1 LIPRW
6 VAAAVVLPLTLAG
19 PSCRPSRNPQSVL
32 LVTFD
37 TTRADR
43 VGAYG
48 YARAETETL
57 DALSK
62 QATLFEQAIAAVPV
76 TLPSHSAMMTGLN
89 PYHHGVRYNGIHVL
103 PQRVTT
109 LAERLRDAGFKTG
122 AVVSS
127 FAVAGRFGLNQ
138 GFETYDDLF
147 ADKPGADIG
156 THVERRA
163 GDAIDRAIAWW
174 GSHGSD
180 KRFLWVH
187 LYDPH
192 YPYDPPFPYSLRFAD
207 RPYDGE
213 IASADHEL
221 GRLFATLE
229 KRNDWDGTLVIVAG
243 DHGEGLYEH
252 GERWHSTQVYDDTLH
267 VPLIIKL
274 PGRQTGKRVREPVG
288 LVDITPTVLDYAGLK
303 SADPMDGVSLREAI
317 DSGRAASRP
326 IYFES
331 IAGAILYGWS
341 PLLGVR
347 RGSMKYFEGARGEL
361 YDIEHDPGEVDNLVE
376 REAQR
381 ASDLRVDLDA
391 FRKIA
396 DIGGAGV
403 EAQQVMDEETLA
415 QLASLGY
422 VGGAATTPGRSGQGL
437 HPPDVVDL
445 EQELLRAQTAVTEQK
460 WQDAAQSLDFILRK
474 DPTNRFAL
482 HFRSVAYSRAGE
494 TAKALELAQALLK
507 IYPDSPE
514 AYDLLG
520 ETLSQAGRPA
530 DAAKVYAEALVK
542 HGDDPRLRF
551 HRILSLLEAKR
562 IDEAE
567 VEVAALE
574 KTFPSQSTTALA
586 RSMTAALRGNV
597 AGSLDALDR
606 AVTLGL
612 HDLRPVEGSPWFLD
626 VRNDPRY
633 AGIATRA
640 SIPKSGALPT
650 QKPVQR

>member
-1 LIPRW
+1 LNVRRAA
-6 VAAAVVLPLTLAG
+6 VAAILSLILAG
-19 PSCRPSRNPQSVL
+19 PSCRWSRKPQSVL
-32 LVTFD
+32 IVTFD

-43 VGAYG
+43 VGCYG
-48 YARAETETL
+48 YARTETATL
-57 DALSK
+57 DALAG
-62 QATLFEQAIAAVPV
+62 QATLFEQAVAPVPV

-103 PQRVTT
+103 PQSVIT

-127 FAVAGRFGLNQ
+127 FAVATRFGLNQ
-138 GFETYDDLF
+138 GFDTYDDLF
-147 ADKPGADIG
+147 ADKPTADMG
-156 THVERRA
+156 TRLERKA
-163 GDAIDRAIAWW
+163 GDAIDKAIHWW
-174 GSHGSD
+174 EGHGAD

-192 YPYDPPFPYSLRFAD
+192 YPYDPPFPYSVRFVEH
-207 RPYDGE
+207 PYDGE

-221 GRLFATLE
+221 GRLFERL
-229 KRNDWDGTLVIVAG
+229 KKSDDWDNTLVIVAG

-267 VPLIIKL
+267 VPLIIKV
-274 PGRQTGKRVREPVG
+274 PGRQTGRRVHEPVG

-303 SADPMDGVSLREAI
+303 TADPLDGVSLRGAI
-317 DSGRAASRP
+317 ESGSAVQRP

-361 YDIEHDPGEVDNLVE
+361 YDIAHDPGEVDNLVD

-391 FRKIA
+391 FRRIA

-403 EAQQVMDEETLA
+403 EAQPVMDEETLA

-445 EQELLRAQTAVTEQK
+445 EQELLRAQTAVTDQHWLE
-460 WQDAAQSLDFILRK
+460 AAESLDFILRK

-482 HFRSVAYSRAGE
+482 HFRSVAFAREGD
-494 TAKALELAQALLK
+494 TVKALELAQALIK

-520 ETLSQAGRPA
+520 ETLSQAGRPD
-530 DAAKVYAEALVK
+530 DAAKLYAEALTK
-542 HGDDPRLRF
+542 HGGDARLRF
-551 HRILSLLEAKR
+551 HRILALLEAKR
-562 IDEAE
+562 IDDADS
-567 VEVAALE
+567 EVATLE
-574 KTFPSQSTTALA
+574 KAFPSQPTTALSRA
-586 RSMTAALRGNV
+586 MIAALRGNV
-597 AGSLDALDR
+597 PGSLDALDR

-612 HDLRPVEGSPWFLD
+612 HDFRSVGGSPWFLD
-626 VRNDPRY
+626 VRKDPRY
-633 AGIATRA
+633 AGIAARA
-640 SIPKSGALPT
+640 SAPKSGGVPT
-650 QKPVQR
+650 KEQVQR

>member
-1 LIPRW
+1 LISRRI
-6 VAAAVVLPLTLAG
+6 VAVLAVSLALAG
-19 PSCRPSRNPQSVL
+19 SSCRSTRAPKNVL

-43 VGAYG
+43 VGCYG
-48 YARAETETL
+48 YARTETATL
-57 DALSK
+57 DALAR
-62 QATLFEQAIAAVPV
+62 QATVFEQAIAQVPV

-103 PQRVTT
+103 PPRVTT
-109 LAERLRDAGFKTG
+109 LAERLHDAGFKTG

-127 FAVAGRFGLNQ
+127 FAVATRFGLNQ
-138 GFETYDDLF
+138 GFDTYDDLF
-147 ADKPGADIG
+147 ADKPNADMG
-156 THVERRA
+156 TRLERKA
-163 GDAIDRAIAWW
+163 ADAIDSAMHWW
-174 GSHGSD
+174 EAHGAD

-192 YPYDPPFPYSLRFAD
+192 YPYEPPFPYSVRFAD
-207 RPYDGE
+207 HPYDGE
-213 IASADHEL
+213 IAGADHEL
-221 GRLFATLE
+221 GRLFELL
-229 KRNDWDGTLVIVAG
+229 KRRGDWESTLVVVAG

-267 VPLIIKL
+267 VPLIIKP
-274 PGRQTGKRVREPVG
+274 PGRPTARRVGEPVG
-288 LVDITPTVLDYAGLK
+288 LVDIAPTVLDYAGLK
-303 SADPMDGVSLREAI
+303 PADASDGVSLREAI
-317 DSGRAASRP
+317 SSGRAALRP

-361 YDIEHDPGEVDNLVE
+361 YDVAHDPGEIDNLVD

-381 ASDLRVDLDA
+381 AADLRVDLDA
-391 FRKIA
+391 FRRVA

-422 VGGAATTPGRSGQGL
+422 VGGAATTPGREGQGL

-445 EQELLRAQTAVTEQK
+445 EQELLRAQTAVTEQH
-460 WQDAAQSLDFILRK
+460 WAEAAESLDFILRK

-482 HFRSVAYSRAGE
+482 HFRSVAFAREGD
-494 TAKALELAQALLK
+494 TAKALDLAQALLK

-520 ETLSQAGRPA
+520 ETLSQAGRPG
-530 DAAKVYAEALVK
+530 DAAKLYAEALAK
-542 HGDDPRLRF
+542 HQDDARLRF
-551 HRILSLLEAKR
+551 HRILALLEAKR
-562 IDEAE
+562 IDDAE
-567 VEVAALE
+567 VEVAQLE
-574 KTFPSQSTTALA
+574 KTNPSQSTTALSRA
-586 RSMTAALRGNV
+586 MIAAVRGNV
-597 AGSLDALDR
+597 PGSLDALDR

-612 HDLRPVEGSPWFLD
+612 HDFRSVGGSPWFLD

-633 AGIATRA
+633 AGIAARA
-640 SIPKSGALPT
+640 AASKSAVVPA
-650 QKPVQR
+650 KEAVPR

>member
-1 LIPRW
+1 MIGRW
-6 VAAAVVLPLTLAG
+6 ATVALVLSSILAG
-19 PSCRPSRNPQSVL
+19 PSCRSSREPRNVL

-43 VGAYG
+43 VGCYG
-48 YARAETETL
+48 YARTETATL
-57 DALSK
+57 DGLAR
-62 QATLFEQAIAAVPV
+62 QATLFEEAVAPVPV

-127 FAVAGRFGLNQ
+127 FAVATRFGLNQ
-138 GFETYDDLF
+138 GFDTYDDLF
-147 ADKPGADIG
+147 ADKPTADFA
-156 THVERRA
+156 THLERRA
-163 GDAIDRAIAWW
+163 ADAIDKAILWW
-174 GSHGSD
+174 EAHGTD

-192 YPYDPPFPYSLRFAD
+192 YPYDPPFPYSVRFAD
-207 RPYDGE
+207 HPYDGE

-221 GRLFATLE
+221 GRLFEHLKE
-229 KRNDWDGTLVIVAG
+229 HGDWDRTLVVVAG

-252 GERWHSTQVYDDTLH
+252 GERWHSTQVYDATLH
-267 VPLIIKL
+267 VPLIVKA
-274 PGRQTGKRVREPVG
+274 PGGQRASRVREPVG
-288 LVDITPTVLDYAGLK
+288 LVDLTPTILDYADLK
-303 SADPMDGVSLREAI
+303 MPGPLDGVSLRGAI
-317 DSGRAASRP
+317 ESGRAAQRS

-361 YDIEHDPGEVDNLVE
+361 YDIEHDPAEVDNLVE
-376 REAQR
+376 RDAQR
-381 ASDLRVDLDA
+381 TADLRVDLEA
-391 FRKIA
+391 YRRIA
-396 DIGGAGV
+396 DIGGAGA
-403 EAQQVMDEETLA
+403 EEQPVMDEETLA

-445 EQELLRAQTAVTEQK
+445 EQELLRAQTAVSEQH
-460 WQDAAQSLDFILRK
+460 WAEAAESLDFILRK
-474 DPTNRFAL
+474 DSTNRFAL
-482 HFRSVAYSRAGE
+482 HFRSVAFSRAGD
-494 TAKALELAQALLK
+494 TAKGVELAEALLA

-520 ETLSQAGRPA
+520 ETLSQAGRPG
-530 DAAKVYAEALVK
+530 DAAKVYADGLVK
-542 HGDDPRLRF
+542 HDKDARLRF
-551 HRILSLLEAKR
+551 HRILALLEAKR
-562 IDEAE
+562 VDDAE
-567 VEVAALE
+567 VEVATLE
-574 KTFPSQSTTALA
+574 KTNPSQATTALSRA
-586 RSMTAALRGNV
+586 MVAAVRGNV
-597 AGSLDALDR
+597 PGSLDALDR

-612 HDLRPVEGSPWFLD
+612 RDFRPVDASPWFLD

-633 AGIATRA
+633 AGIARRA
-640 SIPKSGALPT
+640 SAPKSGVVPT
-650 QKPVQR
+650 KADPQR